1 VLRKVRL
8 DKARTGVVVARAILS
23 LDGVVLLSEGAV
35 LTREYKEKLQ
45 NYGITEIYIED
56 HFSEGITVPE
66 LIRDEVITEVKSQV
80 KKLMTSPS
88 VKVSVDVKKV
98 GEIVE
103 RLIANILD
111 SDKIVASLCDVRS
124 IDEYTFSHSVNV
136 SVISIVTGIGAGFK
150 EDTLKD
156 LGIGALLHDLGKVK
170 VDDAILRKPGSLTS
184 IEYDE
189 VKRHT
194 LYGYEIL
201 KNSGNISQDACDIA
215 LSHHERLDGSG
226 YPRKLRNNDILTFAR
241 IVAIADVYDALTTDK
256 VYRRKMMPHDVLDY
270 MLSLG
275 GKHFDK
281 NLLDT
286 FVRHIAYYPVGTA
299 VILNSGEK
307 GLVSEY
313 NPYFPNR
320 PVVRVVIDED
330 GHVLKKFREVDL
342 SKKLEYRVVAIWD
355 I

>member
-1 VLRKVRL
+1 MRRVRL
-8 DKARTGVVVARAILS
+8 DKAQTGAVVARAIHT
-23 LDGVVLLSEGAV
+23 LDGVFLLSAGTV
-35 LTREYKEKLQ
+35 LTPEHKEKLQ

-56 HFSEGITVPE
+56 TISEGIEIPE
-66 LIRDEVITEVKSQV
+66 LIREEVITEVKSQV
-80 KKLMTSPS
+80 KKMMTSPS
-88 VKVSVDVKKV
+88 IKVSVDVKKV

-103 RLIANILD
+103 RLIANILEND
-111 SDKIVASLCDVRS
+111 RIVASLCDVRS

-136 SVISIVTGIGAGFK
+136 SVISIVTGIGVGMK
-150 EDTLKD
+150 EDTLRD
-156 LGIGALLHDLGKVK
+156 LGIGALLHDLGKVM
-170 VDDAILRKPGSLTS
+170 VDDTILRKPTNLTS

-189 VKRHT
+189 VKKHT
-194 LYGYEIL
+194 YYGYEIL
-201 KNSGNISQDACDIA
+201 QKSENISREACDIA

-226 YPRKLRNNDILTFAR
+226 YPRRLKSSDIQIFAR
-241 IVAIADVYDALTTDK
+241 IAAIADVYDALTTDK

-281 NLLDT
+281 SLLDA

-320 PVVRVVIDED
+320 PVVSVVIDES
-330 GHVLKKFREVDL
+330 GHSLKKYREVDL

>member
-1 VLRKVRL
+1 VRRVRL
-8 DKARTGVVVARAILS
+8 DKAQTGAVVARAIHT
-23 LDGVVLLSEGAV
+23 LDGVFLLSAGTV
-35 LTREYKEKLQ
+35 LTPEHKEKLQ

-56 HFSEGITVPE
+56 TISEGIEIPE
-66 LIRDEVITEVKSQV
+66 LIREEVITEVKSQV
-80 KKLMTSPS
+80 KKMMTSPS
-88 VKVSVDVKKV
+88 IKVSVDVKKV

-103 RLIANILD
+103 RLIANILEND
-111 SDKIVASLCDVRS
+111 RIVASLCDVRS

-136 SVISIVTGIGAGFK
+136 SVISIVTGIGVGMK
-150 EDTLKD
+150 EDTLRD
-156 LGIGALLHDLGKVK
+156 LGIGALLHDLGKVM
-170 VDDAILRKPGSLTS
+170 VDDTILRKPTNLTS

-189 VKRHT
+189 VKKHT
-194 LYGYEIL
+194 YYGYEIL
-201 KNSGNISQDACDIA
+201 QKSENISREACDIA

-226 YPRKLRNNDILTFAR
+226 YPRRLKSSDIQIFAR
-241 IVAIADVYDALTTDK
+241 IAAIADVYDALTTDK

-281 NLLDT
+281 SLLDA

-320 PVVRVVIDED
+320 PVVRVVIDES
-330 GHVLKKFREVDL
+330 GHSLKKYREVDL

>member
-1 VLRKVRL
+1 VRRVRL
-8 DKARTGVVVARAILS
+8 DKAQTGAVVARAIHT
-23 LDGVVLLSEGAV
+23 LDGVFLLSAGTV
-35 LTREYKEKLQ
+35 LTPEHKEKLQ

-56 HFSEGITVPE
+56 TISEGIEIPE
-66 LIRDEVITEVKSQV
+66 LIREEVMTEVKSQV
-80 KKLMTSPS
+80 KKMMTSPS
-88 VKVSVDVKKV
+88 IKVSVDVKKV

-103 RLIANILD
+103 RLIANILEND
-111 SDKIVASLCDVRS
+111 RIVASLCDVRS

-136 SVISIVTGIGAGFK
+136 SVISIVTGIGVGMK
-150 EDTLKD
+150 EDTLRD
-156 LGIGALLHDLGKVK
+156 LGIGALLRDLGKVM
-170 VDDAILRKPGSLTS
+170 VDDTILRKPTNLTS

-189 VKRHT
+189 VKKHT
-194 LYGYEIL
+194 YYGYEIL
-201 KNSGNISQDACDIA
+201 QKSENISREACDIA

-226 YPRKLRNNDILTFAR
+226 YPRRLKSSDIQIFAR
-241 IVAIADVYDALTTDK
+241 IAAIADVYDALTTDK

-281 NLLDT
+281 SLLDA

-320 PVVRVVIDED
+320 PVVRVVIDES
-330 GHVLKKFREVDL
+330 GHSLKKYREVDL

>member
-1 VLRKVRL
+1 VRRVRL
-8 DKARTGVVVARAILS
+8 DKAQTGAVVARAIHT
-23 LDGVVLLSEGAV
+23 LDGVFLLSAGTV
-35 LTREYKEKLQ
+35 LTPEHKEKLQ

-56 HFSEGITVPE
+56 TISEGIEIPE
-66 LIRDEVITEVKSQV
+66 LIREEVMTEVKSQV
-80 KKLMTSPS
+80 KKMMTSPS
-88 VKVSVDVKKV
+88 IKVSVDVKKV

-103 RLIANILD
+103 RLIANILEND
-111 SDKIVASLCDVRS
+111 RIVASLCDVRS

-136 SVISIVTGIGAGFK
+136 SVISIVTGIGVGMK
-150 EDTLKD
+150 EDTLRD
-156 LGIGALLHDLGKVK
+156 LGIGALLHDLGKVM
-170 VDDAILRKPGSLTS
+170 VDDTILRKPTNLTS

-189 VKRHT
+189 VKKHT
-194 LYGYEIL
+194 YYGYEIL
-201 KNSGNISQDACDIA
+201 QKSENISREACDIA

-226 YPRKLRNNDILTFAR
+226 YPRRLKSSDIQIFAR
-241 IVAIADVYDALTTDK
+241 IAAIADVYDALTTDK

-281 NLLDT
+281 SLLDA

-320 PVVRVVIDED
+320 PVVRVVIDES
-330 GHVLKKFREVDL
+330 GHSLKKYREVDL

>member
-1 VLRKVRL
+1 MRRVRL
-8 DKARTGVVVARAILS
+8 DKAQTGAVVARAIHT
-23 LDGVVLLSEGAV
+23 LDGVFLLSAGTV
-35 LTREYKEKLQ
+35 LTPEHKEKLQ

-56 HFSEGITVPE
+56 TISEGIEIPE
-66 LIRDEVITEVKSQV
+66 LIREEVMTEVKSQV
-80 KKLMTSPS
+80 KKMMTSPS
-88 VKVSVDVKKV
+88 IKVSVDVKKV

-103 RLIANILD
+103 RLIANILEND
-111 SDKIVASLCDVRS
+111 RIVASLCDVRS

-136 SVISIVTGIGAGFK
+136 SVISIVTGIGVGMK
-150 EDTLKD
+150 EDTLRD
-156 LGIGALLHDLGKVK
+156 LGIGALLRDLGKVM
-170 VDDAILRKPGSLTS
+170 VDDTILRKPTNLTS

-189 VKRHT
+189 VKKHT
-194 LYGYEIL
+194 YYGYEIL
-201 KNSGNISQDACDIA
+201 QKSENISREACDIA

-226 YPRKLRNNDILTFAR
+226 YPRRLKSSDIQIFAR
-241 IVAIADVYDALTTDK
+241 IAAIADVYDALTTDK

-281 NLLDT
+281 SLLDA

-320 PVVRVVIDED
+320 PVVRVVIDES
-330 GHVLKKFREVDL
+330 GHSLKKYREVDL

>member
-1 VLRKVRL
+1 LRKVRL
-8 DKARTGVVVARAILS
+8 DKAPTGSVIARSIYN

-35 LTREYKEKLQ
+35 LTREHKDKLH

-56 HFSEGITVPE
+56 PFSEGIKIPE
-66 LIRDEVITEVKSQV
+66 IIREEVIIEVKSQV
-80 KKLMTSPS
+80 KKMMTSPS
-88 VKVSVDVKKV
+88 IKVSVDVKKV
-98 GEIVE
+98 REIVE
-103 RLIANILD
+103 KLIANILD
-111 SDKIVASLCDVRS
+111 NEQIVASLCDVRS

-136 SVISIVTGIGAGFK
+136 SVISIVTGIGLGMK
-150 EDTLKD
+150 EDTLRD
-156 LGIGALLHDLGKVK
+156 LGIGALLHDIGKVMI
-170 VDDAILRKPGSLTS
+170 DDSILNKPSSLTS
-184 IEYDE
+184 LEYDE

-194 LYGYEIL
+194 QYGYEIL
-201 KNSGNISQDACDIA
+201 KNSGNISQEACDVA

-226 YPRKLRNNDILTFAR
+226 YPRKLRNNDIQTFAR

-275 GKHFDK
+275 GRHFDK
-281 NLLDT
+281 NILDA

-330 GHVLKKFREVDL
+330 GHILKKFREVDL

>member
-1 VLRKVRL
+1 MRRVRL
-8 DKARTGVVVARAILS
+8 DKAQTGAVVARAIHT
-23 LDGVVLLSEGAV
+23 LDGVFLLSAGTV
-35 LTREYKEKLQ
+35 LTPEHKEKLQ

-56 HFSEGITVPE
+56 TISEGIEIPE
-66 LIRDEVITEVKSQV
+66 LIREEVMTEVKSQV
-80 KKLMTSPS
+80 KKMMTSPS
-88 VKVSVDVKKV
+88 IKVSVDVKKV

-103 RLIANILD
+103 RLIANILEND
-111 SDKIVASLCDVRS
+111 RIVASLCDVRS

-136 SVISIVTGIGAGFK
+136 SVISIVTGIGVGMK
-150 EDTLKD
+150 EDTLRD
-156 LGIGALLHDLGKVK
+156 LGIGALLHDLGKVM
-170 VDDAILRKPGSLTS
+170 VDDTILRKPTNLTS

-189 VKRHT
+189 VKKHT
-194 LYGYEIL
+194 YYGYEIL
-201 KNSGNISQDACDIA
+201 QKSENISREACDIA

-226 YPRKLRNNDILTFAR
+226 YPRRLKSSDIQIFAR
-241 IVAIADVYDALTTDK
+241 IAAIADVYDALTTDK

-281 NLLDT
+281 SLLDA

-320 PVVRVVIDED
+320 PVVSVVIDES
-330 GHVLKKFREVDL
+330 GHSLKKYREVDL

>member
-1 VLRKVRL
+1 MRRVRL
-8 DKARTGVVVARAILS
+8 DKAQTGAVVARAIHT
-23 LDGVVLLSEGAV
+23 LDGVFLLSAGTV
-35 LTREYKEKLQ
+35 LTPEHKEKLQ

-56 HFSEGITVPE
+56 TISEGIEIPE
-66 LIRDEVITEVKSQV
+66 LIREEVMTEVKSQV
-80 KKLMTSPS
+80 KKMMTSPS
-88 VKVSVDVKKV
+88 IKVSVDVKKV

-103 RLIANILD
+103 RLIANILEND
-111 SDKIVASLCDVRS
+111 RIVASLCDVRS

-136 SVISIVTGIGAGFK
+136 SVISIVTGIGVGMK
-150 EDTLKD
+150 EDTLRD
-156 LGIGALLHDLGKVK
+156 LGIGALLHDLGKVM
-170 VDDAILRKPGSLTS
+170 VDDTILRKPTNLTS

-189 VKRHT
+189 VKKHT
-194 LYGYEIL
+194 YYGYEIL
-201 KNSGNISQDACDIA
+201 QKSENISREACDIA

-226 YPRKLRNNDILTFAR
+226 YPRRLKSSDIQIFAR
-241 IVAIADVYDALTTDK
+241 IAAIADVYDALTTDK

-281 NLLDT
+281 SLLDA

-320 PVVRVVIDED
+320 PVVRVVIDES
-330 GHVLKKFREVDL
+330 GHSLKKYREVDL

>member
-1 VLRKVRL
+1 MRKVRL
-8 DKARTGVVVARAILS
+8 EKAETGVIVARPIYT
-23 LDGVVLLSEGAV
+23 LDGVVLLPAGTR
-35 LTREYKEKLQ
+35 LTREHKEKLR
-45 NYGITEIYIED
+45 NHGITEIFIED
-56 HFSEGITVPE
+56 SYSEGLRIPE
-66 LIRDEVITEVKSQV
+66 LIGEEVITEVKAQV

-88 VKVSVDVKKV
+88 VKVSVDAKKV

-103 RLIANILD
+103 RLISCILD
-111 SDKIVASLCDVRS
+111 NEHIVASLCDVRS

-136 SVISIVTGIGAGFK
+136 SVISIVTGIGMGMK
-150 EDTLKD
+150 DESLKN
-156 LGIGALLHDLGKVK
+156 LGIGALLHDIGKARI
-170 VDDAILRKPGSLTS
+170 DEAILKKPSSLTS
-184 IEYDE
+184 LEYEE

-194 LYGYEIL
+194 AYGYEIL
-201 KNSGNISQDACDIA
+201 KNSDGISDEACDIA

-226 YPRKLRNNDILTFAR
+226 YPRRLKNSEIQVPAR
-241 IVAIADVYDALTTDK
+241 IVAIADVYDALTTDR
-256 VYRRKMMPHDVLDY
+256 VYRTRMMPHDVLDY

-275 GKHFDK
+275 GRHFDK
-281 NLLDT
+281 NILDT

-320 PVVRVVIDED
+320 PVVRVVIDEN
-330 GHVLKKFREVDL
+330 GHVLQKFREIDL

>member
-1 VLRKVRL
+1 MRRVRL
-8 DKARTGVVVARAILS
+8 DKAQTGAVVARAIHT
-23 LDGVVLLSEGAV
+23 LDGVFLLSAGTV
-35 LTREYKEKLQ
+35 LTPEHKEKLQ

-56 HFSEGITVPE
+56 TISEGIEIPE
-66 LIRDEVITEVKSQV
+66 LIREEVITEVKSQV
-80 KKLMTSPS
+80 KKMMTSPS
-88 VKVSVDVKKV
+88 IKVSVDVKKV

-103 RLIANILD
+103 RLIANILEND
-111 SDKIVASLCDVRS
+111 RIVASLCDVRS

-136 SVISIVTGIGAGFK
+136 SVISIVTGIGVGMK
-150 EDTLKD
+150 EDTLRD
-156 LGIGALLHDLGKVK
+156 LGIGALLHDLGKVM
-170 VDDAILRKPGSLTS
+170 VDDTILRKPTNLTS

-189 VKRHT
+189 VKKHT
-194 LYGYEIL
+194 YYGYEIL
-201 KNSGNISQDACDIA
+201 QKSENISREACDIA

-226 YPRKLRNNDILTFAR
+226 YPRRLKSSDIQIFAR
-241 IVAIADVYDALTTDK
+241 IAAIADVYDALTTDK

-281 NLLDT
+281 SLLDA

-320 PVVRVVIDED
+320 PVVRVVIDES
-330 GHVLKKFREVDL
+330 GHSLKKYREVDL
-342 SKKLEYRVVAIWD
+342 SKKLEYRVVAVWD

>member
-1 VLRKVRL
+1 VRRVRL
-8 DKARTGVVVARAILS
+8 DKAQTGAVVARAIHT
-23 LDGVVLLSEGAV
+23 LDGVFLLSAGTV
-35 LTREYKEKLQ
+35 LTPEHKEKLQ

-56 HFSEGITVPE
+56 TISEGIEIPE
-66 LIRDEVITEVKSQV
+66 LIREEVITEVKSQV
-80 KKLMTSPS
+80 KKMMTSPS
-88 VKVSVDVKKV
+88 IKVSVDVKKV

-103 RLIANILD
+103 RLIANILEND
-111 SDKIVASLCDVRS
+111 RIVTSLCDVRS

-136 SVISIVTGIGAGFK
+136 SVISIVTGIGVGMK
-150 EDTLKD
+150 EDTLRD
-156 LGIGALLHDLGKVK
+156 LGIGALLHDLGKVM
-170 VDDAILRKPGSLTS
+170 VDDTILRKPTNLTS

-189 VKRHT
+189 VKKHT
-194 LYGYEIL
+194 YYGYEIL
-201 KNSGNISQDACDIA
+201 QKSENISREACDIA

-226 YPRKLRNNDILTFAR
+226 YPRRLKSSDIQIFAR
-241 IVAIADVYDALTTDK
+241 IAAIADVYDALTTDK

-281 NLLDT
+281 SLLDA

-320 PVVRVVIDED
+320 PVVRVVIDES
-330 GHVLKKFREVDL
+330 GHSLKKYREVDL

>member
-1 VLRKVRL
+1 MRKVRL
-8 DKARTGVVVARAILS
+8 DKAPTGSVIARSIYN

-35 LTREYKEKLQ
+35 LTREHKDKLH

-56 HFSEGITVPE
+56 PFSEGIKIPE
-66 LIRDEVITEVKSQV
+66 IIREEVIIEVKSQV
-80 KKLMTSPS
+80 KKMMTSPS
-88 VKVSVDVKKV
+88 IKVSVDVKKV
-98 GEIVE
+98 REIVE
-103 RLIANILD
+103 KLIANILD
-111 SDKIVASLCDVRS
+111 NEQIVASLCDVRS

-136 SVISIVTGIGAGFK
+136 SVISIVTGIGLGMK
-150 EDTLKD
+150 EDTLRD
-156 LGIGALLHDLGKVK
+156 LGIGALLHDIGKVMI
-170 VDDAILRKPGSLTS
+170 DDSILNKPSSLTS
-184 IEYDE
+184 LEYDE

-194 LYGYEIL
+194 QYGYEIL
-201 KNSGNISQDACDIA
+201 KNSGNISQEACDVA

-226 YPRKLRNNDILTFAR
+226 YPRKLRNNDIQTFAR

-275 GKHFDK
+275 GRHFDK
-281 NLLDT
+281 NILDA

-330 GHVLKKFREVDL
+330 GHILKKFREVDL

>member
-1 VLRKVRL
+1 LRKVRL
-8 DKARTGVVVARAILS
+8 DKAPTGSVIARSIYN

-35 LTREYKEKLQ
+35 LTREHKDKLH

-56 HFSEGITVPE
+56 PFSEGIKIPE
-66 LIRDEVITEVKSQV
+66 IIREEVIIEVKSQV
-80 KKLMTSPS
+80 KKMMTSPS
-88 VKVSVDVKKV
+88 IKVSVDVKKV
-98 GEIVE
+98 REIVE
-103 RLIANILD
+103 KLIANILD
-111 SDKIVASLCDVRS
+111 NEQIVASLCDVRS

-136 SVISIVTGIGAGFK
+136 SVISIVTGIGLGMK
-150 EDTLKD
+150 EDTLRD
-156 LGIGALLHDLGKVK
+156 LGIGALLHDNGKVMI
-170 VDDAILRKPGSLTS
+170 DDSILNKPSSLTS
-184 IEYDE
+184 LEYDE

-194 LYGYEIL
+194 QYGYEIL
-201 KNSGNISQDACDIA
+201 KNSGNISQEACDVA

-226 YPRKLRNNDILTFAR
+226 YPRKLRNNDIQTFAR

-275 GKHFDK
+275 GRHFDK
-281 NLLDT
+281 NILDA

-320 PVVRVVIDED
+320 TVVRVVIDED
-330 GHVLKKFREVDL
+330 GHILKKFREVDL

>member
-1 VLRKVRL
+1 MRRVRL
-8 DKARTGVVVARAILS
+8 DKAQTGAVVARAIHT
-23 LDGVVLLSEGAV
+23 LDGVFLLSAGTV
-35 LTREYKEKLQ
+35 LTPEHKEKLQ

-56 HFSEGITVPE
+56 TISEGIEIPE
-66 LIRDEVITEVKSQV
+66 LIREEVITEVKSQV
-80 KKLMTSPS
+80 KKMMTSPS
-88 VKVSVDVKKV
+88 IKVSVDVKKV

-103 RLIANILD
+103 RLIANILEND
-111 SDKIVASLCDVRS
+111 RIVASLCDVRS

-136 SVISIVTGIGAGFK
+136 SVISIVTGIGVGMK
-150 EDTLKD
+150 EDTLRD
-156 LGIGALLHDLGKVK
+156 LGIGALLHDLGKVM
-170 VDDAILRKPGSLTS
+170 VDDTILRKPTNLTS

-189 VKRHT
+189 VKKHT
-194 LYGYEIL
+194 YYGYEIL
-201 KNSGNISQDACDIA
+201 QKSENISREACDIA

-226 YPRKLRNNDILTFAR
+226 YPRRLKSSDIQIFAR
-241 IVAIADVYDALTTDK
+241 IAAIADVYDALTTDK

-281 NLLDT
+281 SPLDA

-320 PVVRVVIDED
+320 PVVSVVIDES
-330 GHVLKKFREVDL
+330 GHSLKKYREVDL

>member
-1 VLRKVRL
+1 MRRVRL
-8 DKARTGVVVARAILS
+8 DKAQTGAVVARAIHT
-23 LDGVVLLSEGAV
+23 LDGVFLLSAGTV
-35 LTREYKEKLQ
+35 LTPEHKEKLQ

-56 HFSEGITVPE
+56 TISEGIEIPE
-66 LIRDEVITEVKSQV
+66 LIREEVITEVKSQV
-80 KKLMTSPS
+80 KKMMTSPS
-88 VKVSVDVKKV
+88 IKVSVDVKKV

-103 RLIANILD
+103 RLIANILEND
-111 SDKIVASLCDVRS
+111 RIVASLCDVRS

-136 SVISIVTGIGAGFK
+136 SVISIVTGIGVGMK
-150 EDTLKD
+150 EDTLRD
-156 LGIGALLHDLGKVK
+156 LGIGALLHDLGKVM
-170 VDDAILRKPGSLTS
+170 VDDTILRKPTNLTS

-189 VKRHT
+189 VKKHT
-194 LYGYEIL
+194 YYGYEIL
-201 KNSGNISQDACDIA
+201 QKSENISREACDIA

-226 YPRKLRNNDILTFAR
+226 YPRRLKSSDIQIFAR
-241 IVAIADVYDALTTDK
+241 IAAIADVYDALTTDK

-281 NLLDT
+281 SLLDA

-307 GLVSEY
+307 GLVLEY

-320 PVVRVVIDED
+320 PVVRVVIDES
-330 GHVLKKFREVDL
+330 GHSLKKYREVDL

>member
-1 VLRKVRL
+1 
-8 DKARTGVVVARAILS
+8 
-23 LDGVVLLSEGAV
+23 
-35 LTREYKEKLQ
+35 
-45 NYGITEIYIED
+45 
-56 HFSEGITVPE
+56 
-66 LIRDEVITEVKSQV
+66 
-80 KKLMTSPS
+80 MTSPS
-88 VKVSVDVKKV
+88 VKVSVDVKKA

-150 EDTLKD
+150 EDTHKD

-281 NLLDT
+281 NLLT
-286 FVRHIAYYPVGTA
+286 PLSGIYYYPVGTA
-299 VILNSGEK
+299 VIPPGEK
-307 GLVSEY
+307 GFVSEY

-320 PVVRVVIDED
+320 PVVW
-330 GHVLKKFREVDL
+330 
-342 SKKLEYRVVAIWD
+342 VASMKTVTSSRSLGSRPVQET
-355 I
+355 

>member
-1 VLRKVRL
+1 MRRVRL
-8 DKARTGVVVARAILS
+8 DKAQTGAVVARAIHT
-23 LDGVVLLSEGAV
+23 LDGVFLLSAGTV
-35 LTREYKEKLQ
+35 LTPEHKEKLQ

-56 HFSEGITVPE
+56 TISEGIEIPE
-66 LIRDEVITEVKSQV
+66 LIREEVITEVKSQV
-80 KKLMTSPS
+80 KKMMTSPS
-88 VKVSVDVKKV
+88 IKVSVDVKKV

-103 RLIANILD
+103 RLIANILEND
-111 SDKIVASLCDVRS
+111 RIVASLCDVRS

-136 SVISIVTGIGAGFK
+136 SVISIVTGIGVGMK
-150 EDTLKD
+150 EDTLRD
-156 LGIGALLHDLGKVK
+156 LGIGALLHDLGKVM
-170 VDDAILRKPGSLTS
+170 VDDTILRKPTNLTS

-189 VKRHT
+189 VKKHT
-194 LYGYEIL
+194 YYGYEIL
-201 KNSGNISQDACDIA
+201 QKSENISREACDIA

-226 YPRKLRNNDILTFAR
+226 YPRRLKSSDIQIFAR
-241 IVAIADVYDALTTDK
+241 IAAIADVYDALTTDK

-281 NLLDT
+281 SLLDA

-320 PVVRVVIDED
+320 PVVRVVIDES
-330 GHVLKKFREVDL
+330 GHSLKKYREVDL

>member
-1 VLRKVRL
+1 VRRVRL
-8 DKARTGVVVARAILS
+8 DKAQTGAVVARAIHT
-23 LDGVVLLSEGAV
+23 LDGVFLLSAGTV
-35 LTREYKEKLQ
+35 LTPEHKEKLQ

-56 HFSEGITVPE
+56 TISEGIEIPE
-66 LIRDEVITEVKSQV
+66 LIREEVITEVKSQV
-80 KKLMTSPS
+80 KKMMTSPS
-88 VKVSVDVKKV
+88 IKVSVDVKKV

-103 RLIANILD
+103 RLIANILEND
-111 SDKIVASLCDVRS
+111 RIVASLCDVRS

-136 SVISIVTGIGAGFK
+136 SVISIVTGIGVGMK
-150 EDTLKD
+150 EDTLRD
-156 LGIGALLHDLGKVK
+156 LGIGALLHDLGKVM
-170 VDDAILRKPGSLTS
+170 VDDTILRKPTNLTS

-189 VKRHT
+189 VKKHT
-194 LYGYEIL
+194 YYGYEIL
-201 KNSGNISQDACDIA
+201 QKSENISREACDIA

-226 YPRKLRNNDILTFAR
+226 YPRRLKSSDIQIFAR
-241 IVAIADVYDALTTDK
+241 IAAIADVYDALTTDK

-281 NLLDT
+281 SLLDA

-320 PVVRVVIDED
+320 PVVRVVIDES
-330 GHVLKKFREVDL
+330 GHSLKKYREVDL
-342 SKKLEYRVVAIWD
+342 SKKLEYRVVAVWD

>member
-1 VLRKVRL
+1 LRKVRL
-8 DKARTGVVVARAILS
+8 DKAQTGVVVARAIHT
-23 LDGVVLLSEGAV
+23 LDGVVLLSSGV
-35 LTREYKEKLQ
+35 RLTREHKDKLL

-56 HFSEGITVPE
+56 PYSEGISIPE
-66 LIRDEVITEVKSQV
+66 LIREEVITEVKAQV
-80 KKLMTSPS
+80 KNLMTSPS
-88 VKVSVDVKKV
+88 VKVSVDAKKV

-103 RLIANILD
+103 KLISNILNNEE
-111 SDKIVASLCDVRS
+111 IVASLCDVRS

-136 SVISIVTGIGAGFK
+136 SVISIVTGLGIGMKG
-150 EDTLKD
+150 DSLRD
-156 LGIGALLHDLGKVK
+156 LGIGALLHDLGKIMI
-170 VDDAILRKPGSLTS
+170 DDTILKKPGSLTS
-184 IEYDE
+184 AEYDE

-194 LYGYEIL
+194 QYGYEIL
-201 KNSGNISQDACDIA
+201 NNSEKISRDACDIA

-226 YPRKLRNNDILTFAR
+226 YPKKLKGSDIQVPAR
-241 IVAIADVYDALTTDK
+241 IVAIADVYDALTTDR

-270 MLSLG
+270 LLSLG

-281 NLLDT
+281 NLLDA

-320 PVVRVVIDED
+320 PVVRVVMDEN
-330 GHVLKKFREVDL
+330 GHTIRNGKEVDL
-342 SKKLEYRVVAIWD
+342 SHKLEYRVVAIWD